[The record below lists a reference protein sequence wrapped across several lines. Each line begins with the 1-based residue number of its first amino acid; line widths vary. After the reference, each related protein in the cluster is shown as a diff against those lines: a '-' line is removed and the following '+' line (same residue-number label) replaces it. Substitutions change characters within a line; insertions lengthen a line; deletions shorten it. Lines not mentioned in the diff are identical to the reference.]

1 MGAATIPLAIIPV
14 MQPRTL
20 APAALCLLFLLGAC
34 AERDG
39 EDAGPA
45 PDAGAHGPR
54 VVVGE
59 DQPVPNWRA
68 PDVEIAGDDVEAT
81 AAEAAAALEAGRLF
95 GAPRDAIPLYL
106 ALRERAPGDEAIER
120 GFEAAVAALL
130 EAGHAALAAPD
141 IDFEALQ
148 RAHEIGAVARA
159 IDPRREDIHGFL
171 AQLDQADEVAAINRA
186 GEAELREGRLGESGG
201 GALAK
206 FREAL
211 AIAPDSAR
219 ARQGIAAAESALIR
233 RAELAAAESDFDA
246 AARWLELAAPIR
258 PDLETVPDARRRVAA
273 QRAAQVRRLRDEGLS
288 ALTRS
293 DGLADAR
300 RALDAMLRIAEP
312 GNPAATELRQRID
325 LAAHYGLYRPGQQF
339 TEALRNGGRG
349 PLMVVVPHGGFSM
362 GAAPGEDGASDAER
376 PRHYV
381 RFDRGFA
388 MARNEVTVGEF
399 RRFVEATGHE
409 TRAARRGFSTVYDER
424 RGNLVRHGGV
434 DWRHGYNGTTAGD
447 AMPVLHVSARD
458 AEAYAAWLSAQTG
471 AAYRLPSEAEFE
483 YAMRAGSES
492 RFPWGD
498 GGPPAGAG
506 NFTGARDTSPSGRE
520 WRNAFRGY
528 GDGHWGPAPVG
539 AFEANGYGLH
549 DLAGN
554 VSEWVAD
561 CWHDGYRRA
570 PVDGAAW
577 VNPGCRTRVIR
588 GGSWASAPAQ
598 TRSAWR
604 LSADA
609 DTTNARLGFRVVRTL

>member
-1 MGAATIPLAIIPV
+1 MH
-14 MQPRTL
+14 PRTL
-20 APAALCLLFLLGAC
+20 VLTGICTLALLGAC
-34 AERDG
+34 SDG
-39 EDAGPA
+39 GDDGSGGAAPA
-45 PDAGAHGPR
+45 TAGPR

-68 PDVEIAGDDVEAT
+68 PDVQVPTTEVAAVVAE
-81 AAEAAAALEAGRLF
+81 AEAALAAGKLYGGE
-95 GAPRDAIPLYL
+95 RDAIPLYL
-106 ALRERAPGDEAIER
+106 ALREQAPDDPAVGQ
-120 GFEAAVAALL
+120 GFVTAVAALL
-130 EAGHAALAAPD
+130 EAGREALARPD
-141 IDFEALQ
+141 IDFAALQ
-148 RAHEIGAVARA
+148 RAHEIAAVARA
-159 IDPRREDIHGFL
+159 IDPNREDIRAYLGE
-171 AQLDQADEVAAINRA
+171 LDRSDEVAALNRA
-186 GEAELREGRLGESGG
+186 GEAELRDGRLGESGG

-211 AIAPDSAR
+211 EVAPDSAR

-233 RAELAAAESDFDA
+233 RAELAAADADFA
-246 AARWLELAAPIR
+246 EAARWLGLAEPIR
-258 PDLETVPDARRRVAA
+258 PELDTVPDARRRIAA
-273 QRAAQVRRLRDEGLS
+273 ERAAQVRRLRDEGLA
-288 ALTRS
+288 ALLRR

-300 RALDAMLRIAEP
+300 RALAALLRIAEP
-312 GNPAATELRQRID
+312 GSAAATELRNRID

-339 TEALRNGGRG
+339 TDALAGGGRG
-349 PLMVVVPHGGFSM
+349 PLMVVVPHGGFRM
-362 GAAPGEDGASDAER
+362 GAAPGEDGAGDAER
-376 PRHYV
+376 PQHYV

-388 MARNEVTVGEF
+388 MARTEVTVGQF
-399 RRFVEATGHE
+399 RRFIEATGHE
-409 TRAARRGFSTVYDER
+409 TRAQRRGFSTVYDER
-424 RGNLVRHGGV
+424 RGNLVKRSGV
-434 DWRHGYNGTTAGD
+434 DWRHDYTGAPADN

-471 AAYRLPSEAEFE
+471 ESYRLPSEAEFE
-483 YAMRAGSES
+483 YAMRAGSER

-498 GGPPAGAG
+498 GDPPAGAG
-506 NFTGARDTSPSGRE
+506 NFTGGKDASPSGRE
-520 WRNAFRGY
+520 WRNAFGGY
-528 GDGHWGPAPVG
+528 GDGHWGPARAG
-539 AFEANGYGLH
+539 TFSANEYGLH

-577 VNPGCRTRVIR
+577 VNPGCRTRVVR